1 MRRIVALALLLGV
14 GGLGGIVACSGADP
28 SGGTGSESREGLG
41 GCTGFD
47 QTCGDSGSA
56 PSAPAPIAQP
66 NYTEEPAWAPSSLA
80 NGATSKPKP
89 VPALQ

>member
-28 SGGTGSESREGLG
+28 SGGTASESREGLG

-47 QTCGDSGSA
+47 QTCGDSGAASA
-56 PSAPAPIAQP
+56 PVPVSLP
-66 NYTEEPAWAPSSLA
+66 NYTEEPAWAPSSAA

-89 VPALQ
+89 LPALK